1 MNEIK
6 ILMMDGCTESE
17 AKKHLK
23 RGTIVYIDLPEN
35 FERYAEEWDLDE
47 EKREVI
53 RNMIDTKEAAH
64 DWGVVEIDGKTYFIQ
79 YVL

>member
-1 MNEIK
+1 MDEIK

-17 AKKHLK
+17 AKKHLE
-23 RGTIVYIDLPEN
+23 RGTMVYSDMAEN
-35 FERYAEEWDLDE
+35 FDKYAEEWKLDE
-47 EKREVI
+47 EEREAI
-53 RNMIDTKEAAH
+53 RNMIDNKEPAQ

>member
-1 MNEIK
+1 MDEIK

-17 AKKHLK
+17 AKKHLE
-23 RGTIVYIDLPEN
+23 RGTMVYSDMAEN
-35 FERYAEEWDLDE
+35 FDKYAEEWQLDE
-47 EKREVI
+47 EEREAI
-53 RNMIDTKEAAH
+53 RNMIDNKEPAQ

>member
-17 AKKHLK
+17 AKKHLDH
-23 RGTIVYIDLPEN
+23 GTVVYDDLPEN
-35 FERYAEEWDLDE
+35 FESYVEEWGLDE
-47 EKREVI
+47 EEREAIQNV
-53 RNMIDTKEAAH
+53 IDTKEPAQ
-64 DWGVVEIDGKTYFIQ
+64 DWGIVETEGKCYFIQ

>member
-1 MNEIK
+1 MDEIK

-17 AKKHLK
+17 AKKHLE
-23 RGTIVYIDLPEN
+23 RGAMVYSDMPEN
-35 FERYAEEWDLDE
+35 FERYAKEWQIDE
-47 EKREVI
+47 EERESI
-53 RNMIDTKEAAH
+53 RNMIDTKEPAH

>member
-17 AKKHLK
+17 AKKHLE
-23 RGTIVYIDLPEN
+23 RGAMVYSDLLEN
-35 FERYAEEWDLDE
+35 FERYAEEWQLDE
-47 EKREVI
+47 EEREAI
-53 RNMIDTKEAAH
+53 KNMIDTKEPTH
-64 DWGVVEIDGKTYFIQ
+64 DWGIVEIDGKLYFIQ

>member
-1 MNEIK
+1 MDEIK

-17 AKKHLK
+17 AKKHLE
-23 RGTIVYIDLPEN
+23 RGAMVYSDLPEN
-35 FERYAEEWDLDE
+35 FERYAEEWQLDE
-47 EKREVI
+47 EEREAI
-53 RNMIDTKEAAH
+53 RNMIDTKEPAH

>member
-1 MNEIK
+1 MDEIK

-17 AKKHLK
+17 ANKHLE
-23 RGTIVYIDLPEN
+23 RGAMVYSDMEEN
-35 FERYAEEWDLDE
+35 FDKYAEEWQLDE
-47 EKREVI
+47 EEREAI
-53 RNMIDTKEAAH
+53 KNMIDNKEPAQ

>member
-1 MNEIK
+1 MDEIK

-17 AKKHLK
+17 AKKHLE
-23 RGTIVYIDLPEN
+23 RGTMVYSDLPEN
-35 FERYAEEWDLDE
+35 FDKYSEEWQLDE
-47 EKREVI
+47 EEREDI
-53 RNMIDTKEAAH
+53 LKIIDTKEPSQ

>member
-17 AKKHLK
+17 AKKHLE
-23 RGTIVYIDLPEN
+23 RGTMVYIDLPEN
-35 FERYAEEWDLDE
+35 FERYAEEWQLDE
-47 EKREVI
+47 EERQAIK
-53 RNMIDTKEAAH
+53 NMIDTKEPAH
-64 DWGVVEIDGKTYFIQ
+64 DWGVVEIDGKVYFIQ

>member
-1 MNEIK
+1 MDEIK

-17 AKKHLK
+17 AKKHLEC
-23 RGTIVYIDLPEN
+23 GTIVYSDLPEN
-35 FERYAEEWDLDE
+35 FERYAEEWQLDE
-47 EKREVI
+47 EEREAI
-53 RNMIDTKEAAH
+53 RNMIDAKEPAQ

>member
-17 AKKHLK
+17 AKKHLE
-23 RGTIVYIDLPEN
+23 RGTMVYRDLPES
-35 FERYAEEWDLDE
+35 FDKYAEEWQLDE
-47 EKREVI
+47 EEREAI
-53 RNMIDTKEAAH
+53 RNMIDTKEPAK
-64 DWGVVEIDGKTYFIQ
+64 DWGAVEIDGKVYFIQ

>member
-17 AKKHLK
+17 AKKHLEH
-23 RGTIVYIDLPEN
+23 GTMVYSDMVEN
-35 FERYAEEWDLDE
+35 FDKYAEGWQLDE
-47 EKREVI
+47 EEREAI
-53 RNMIDTKEAAH
+53 KNMIDTKEPAK
-64 DWGVVEIDGKTYFIQ
+64 DWGVVEIDGNPYFIQ